1 MKKYAVSGLML
12 STLLLTGCADD
23 SELKRSIFIKDPE
36 YAGLPKYSEWGYNTF
51 GAYINDETFASGDIQ
66 APAIIEST
74 DTSMS
79 FALSGEKGNDIS
91 GKTRMSMTFV
101 IPGFAPEN
109 YQDLTFLDDSTINLQ
124 LSACRV
130 LITMGTIQ
138 YAADTLSGELRFK
151 RVQNL
156 FVDLNPKEII
166 LSGTFEFNAY
176 LNAQPIHVFHGRFD
190 VGIDP
195 GTFYHEYLYQ

>member
-1 MKKYAVSGLML
+1 MKKYTFSGLIL
-12 STLLLTGCADD
+12 SMVLFAGCMDD
-23 SELKRSIFIKDPE
+23 SALRRSIFIKDPE

-51 GAYINDETFASGDIQ
+51 GAYINDETFSSGDIQ
-66 APAIIEST
+66 APAVIESN

-79 FALSGEKGNDIS
+79 FVLTGEKGTDIS

-109 YQDLTFLDDSTINLQ
+109 YQDLTFLDDSAINLQ
-124 LSACRV
+124 LSGCRV

-138 YAADTLSGELRFK
+138 YEADTLTGELLFK

-156 FVDLNPKEII
+156 FVDLNPEEII
-166 LSGTFEFNAY
+166 LSGTFDFNAY
-176 LNAQPIHVFHGRFD
+176 LNDHPIHVSHGRFD
-190 VGIDP
+190 VGIEP
-195 GTFYHEYLYQ
+195 GTFYHEYPYQ